1 MSYGADDALELAMR
15 YLWLAALATAL
26 GLGAPAAA
34 GAAVAATEWGSLA
47 GLATGRV
54 AQAPAG
60 WLNYCMADL
69 ATCLQTSEVTLAE
82 PTAELLALVDRVQ
95 REVNARVQPRAE
107 PPGRDLWRVAVGS
120 GDCEDYALAK
130 QAELRAAGVPATATR
145 LVTARIAS
153 GEMHAVLAVETSR
166 GTLILDN
173 LHPGPVPVR
182 ELAYTWLGEQDPVGR
197 LRWLELGRPGPA
209 PAPTPRYAATHGE
222 RAPLPAQ

>member
-1 MSYGADDALELAMR
+1 MR

-26 GLGAPAAA
+26 GLGAPAH
-34 GAAVAATEWGSLA
+34 AVAATEWGSLA

-69 ATCLQTSEVTLAE
+69 DTCLRTSAVTLAE
-82 PTAELLALVDRVQ
+82 PSPELLDLVDRVQ
-95 REVNARVQPRAE
+95 REVNAKVRPLAE
-107 PPGRDLWRVAVGS
+107 PPGRDLWQVAVGS

-130 QAELRAAGVPATATR
+130 QAELRAAGVPAGATR

-153 GEMHAVLAVETSR
+153 GEMHAVLAVETRR

-173 LHPGPVPVR
+173 LNPGPVPVR
-182 ELAYTWLGEQDPVGR
+182 ELAYTWLGEQDPAGR
-197 LRWLELGRPGPA
+197 LRWLELGRPGPVS
-209 PAPTPRYAATHGE
+209 TPRYPATAGE
-222 RAPLPAQ
+222 RAPLSAQ

>member
-1 MSYGADDALELAMR
+1 MSCGADNALELAMQ
-15 YLWLAALATAL
+15 YLWLAALASAL
-26 GLGAPAAA
+26 ELGAPAAA
-34 GAAVAATEWGSLA
+34 GAAVPADWGSLA

-95 REVNARVQPRAE
+95 REVNARVEPRAE
-107 PPGRDLWRVAVGS
+107 PPGRDLWQIAVGS

-130 QAELRAAGVPATATR
+130 QAELRSAGLPAAATR

-173 LHPGPVPVR
+173 LHPGPVPMR
-182 ELAYTWLGEQDPVGR
+182 ELAYTWLGEQDPAGR
-197 LRWLELGRPGPA
+197 LRWLELGRAGPA
-209 PAPTPRYAATHGE
+209 TPHYAATAEEGVL
-222 RAPLPAQ
+222 PPAQ